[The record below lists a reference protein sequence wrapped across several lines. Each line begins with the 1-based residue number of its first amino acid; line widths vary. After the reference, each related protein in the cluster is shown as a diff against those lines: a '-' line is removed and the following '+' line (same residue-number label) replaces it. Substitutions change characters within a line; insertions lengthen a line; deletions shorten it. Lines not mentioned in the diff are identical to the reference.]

1 MRSLGPGAV
10 LEGKYR
16 IRELIGSGGMGVVY
30 AAERVTLGD
39 TVAVKCILAEKN
51 NETNRD
57 RFLREAQAAARI
69 RHPNVVQVFDFGS
82 PSTATPYMVM
92 EYLEGPTLAEVLR
105 TAGRLSVDRALTIFA
120 RICSAVG
127 AGHRRGVVHRDVK
140 PGNVILARSDDGRD
154 AVKVLDFGLA
164 CIVDEPSVEV
174 TQPGLLVGTVS
185 YMAPEQIAGGNV
197 SPASDVFSLS
207 VLLYQMVTGKLPFAD
222 GNHVAM
228 LFRISQGDYEAADKH
243 VSDLPDTVLEAIAAG
258 LTVDPKK
265 RPRSPEAL
273 AELAGVTVSDRG
285 DSQDFSSDELRRSS
299 THSSPLPISVE
310 GHTLADAVPR
320 AKLDDSVF
328 VGRGDPLALL
338 RREHDAASSEVGRI
352 ALILGDA
359 GIGKT
364 RLVEQLVSRLPKD
377 TKVLHGRFFA
387 YEGDR
392 PPAYEA
398 LRWLLA
404 GGDSGAGSGDPAMRP
419 GAAPPDDGDKWAVFA
434 RLAEQFVERAGDK
447 RLLLAIDDLQ
457 WATALDL
464 EFLAYLPHAMRPH
477 RVTIV
482 GTARPEASDELR
494 RWQTT
499 LARQR
504 ALRTIQ
510 LAPLSLEEQRAWLKG
525 FFGRLRIRPRD
536 VRRIHHVTAGNPF
549 ALIEVVRQLV
559 DSGRITET
567 EQGWACEDLYDV
579 GLPDTVHD
587 LFHARI
593 DAMPEA
599 MRSTL
604 ETACVVGEQ
613 FRFETLQTAGD
624 FDEVELERTLEDA
637 VKRRIL
643 TDRDLAPG
651 SDYRF
656 ASEGLRRVL
665 YDDLPPR
672 ARKRLHKRVVAALSQ
687 LYADEQD
694 TRRIAGVLAYH
705 HRAIEEWGPTL
716 MHALA
721 GVREQLS
728 SHAHDAAETSIAY
741 AVEAADVLGADG
753 VTPEQWAVLH
763 FARGTLSARVGRLE
777 RGQAELERA
786 VEAAEEL
793 GDQGLTVDAMLELAE
808 CHLSRG
814 QFADGVA
821 VGMRCIGVAQGL
833 GDRRREYTARV
844 QVARCACPLGRLDDA
859 EAIIAPVLA
868 CADSDLATIRAFAL
882 RERALVS
889 AKRGSFAAAIEAAN
903 EAVVQARA
911 GGDSLSEYRATSA
924 LGLVQAECGHYGAAQ
939 LQLQRALELAQALS
953 LRRREGIELCNLGET
968 VHLSG
973 DTIRGLELVRAGLT
987 IFVEIADRASE
998 GDCRVNI
1005 GRMLLA
1011 LGRTREAAEML
1022 EEGRRACAASGRAE
1036 YEGIALCALAELR
1049 LGNGE
1054 LLAAQSSFEE
1064 ARRILSSGGTAL
1076 VWQAELGLARTASML
1091 GHAEAARRHAVRAL
1105 GLVDAQLS
1113 QLPAGQRSQGLGEAR
1128 SEILRFVSDDSPTQ
1142 TMG

>member
-1 MRSLGPGAV
+1 
-10 LEGKYR
+10 
-16 IRELIGSGGMGVVY
+16 
-30 AAERVTLGD
+30 
-39 TVAVKCILAEKN
+39 
-51 NETNRD
+51 
-57 RFLREAQAAARI
+57 
-69 RHPNVVQVFDFGS
+69 
-82 PSTATPYMVM
+82 
-92 EYLEGPTLAEVLR
+92 
-105 TAGRLSVDRALTIFA
+105 
-120 RICSAVG
+120 
-127 AGHRRGVVHRDVK
+127 
-140 PGNVILARSDDGRD
+140 
-154 AVKVLDFGLA
+154 
-164 CIVDEPSVEV
+164 
-174 TQPGLLVGTVS
+174 
-185 YMAPEQIAGGNV
+185 MAPEQIAGGNV
-197 SPASDVFSLS
+197 SPASDVFSLA

-222 GNHVAM
+222 DNHVAM
-228 LFRISQGDYEAADKH
+228 LFRISQGDYESPDKH
-243 VSDLPDTVLEAIAAG
+243 VSDLPDTVIEAIAEG
-258 LTVDPKK
+258 LAVDPKK

-273 AELAGVTVSDRG
+273 AELAGVTASDRT
-285 DSQDFSSDELRRSS
+285 DSQDFISDELRRSS
-299 THSSPLPISVE
+299 TGSMSPLAISVD

-320 AKLDDSVF
+320 AKLDDAVF
-328 VGRGDPLALL
+328 VGRGDQLALL
-338 RREHDAASSEVGRI
+338 RREHDASSADGGRI
-352 ALILGDA
+352 ALVLGDA

-364 RLVEQLVSRLPKD
+364 RLVEQLVTRLGRD

-404 GGDSGAGSGDPAMRP
+404 GGDSGAESGDPAMRP
-419 GAAPPDDGDKWAVFA
+419 GAGPTEDDAEGDKWAVFA

-447 RLLLAIDDLQ
+447 RLLIAIDDLQ

-510 LAPLSLEEQRAWLKG
+510 LPPLSLEEQRAWLKG

-559 DSGRITET
+559 DGGRIVES

-579 GLPDTVHD
+579 ALPDTVHD
-587 LFHARI
+587 LFRARI
-593 DAMPEA
+593 DAIPDSI
-599 MRSTL
+599 RTTL

-624 FDEVELERTLEDA
+624 YDEVELERTLEEA

-651 SDYRF
+651 ADYRF

-672 ARKRLHKRVVAALSQ
+672 ARKRLHKRVVAALEQ

-694 TRRIAGVLAYH
+694 TRRIASVLAYH

-716 MHALA
+716 EHALA
-721 GVREQLS
+721 GVREQLGT
-728 SHAHDAAETSIAY
+728 HAHDAAERSIGY
-741 AVEAADVLGADG
+741 AIEAADILGADG
-753 VTPEQWAVLH
+753 VTAEQWAVLY

-777 RGQAELERA
+777 RGQVELERA
-786 VEAAEEL
+786 VEAAEAL
-793 GDQGLTVDAMLELAE
+793 GDLGLTVDAMLELAE

-821 VGMRCIGVAQGL
+821 VGMRCIGVAQSL

-859 EAIIAPVLA
+859 EAIIAPVLETTDA
-868 CADSDLATIRAFAL
+868 ELATIRAFAL

-889 AKRGSFAAAIEAAN
+889 AKRGSFAAAVEAAN
-903 EAVVQARA
+903 ESVVQARA

-924 LGLVQAECGHYGAAQ
+924 LGLVQAECGHYRAAE
-939 LQLQRALELAQALS
+939 LQLERALELARALS

-968 VHLSG
+968 VHLAG

-987 IFVEIADRASE
+987 IFLEIADRASE

-1064 ARRILSSGGTAL
+1064 GRRILASGGTAL

-1091 GHAEAARRHAVRAL
+1091 GHAETARRHAVRAL

-1113 QLPAGQRSQGLGEAR
+1113 QLPSGQRSQGLGEAR